1 MDTRRLTAK
10 ASKEQLKE
18 LVDGWME
25 NLPDSRMRTGLERD
39 IYEAVNGPHFDEET
53 YETAVSKLRNADGST
68 GPHWQAADIVNYA
81 RSHGCTFSRYTEWD
95 VAYAMNMAY
104 AVYYRSV
111 SDTTDAYYKL
121 AKAFLDDPNAKDGKA
136 YRSWKLTAK

>member
-1 MDTRRLTAK
+1 
-10 ASKEQLKE
+10 
-18 LVDGWME
+18 
-25 NLPDSRMRTGLERD
+25 
-39 IYEAVNGPHFDEET
+39 
-53 YETAVSKLRNADGST
+53 
-68 GPHWQAADIVNYA
+68 
-81 RSHGCTFSRYTEWD
+81 
-95 VAYAMNMAY
+95 MAY